1 MAQRG
6 VGFVVE
12 RAEAVVKQKR
22 ASIGGKRAGDSQA
35 LALAARNVR
44 AALGNFG
51 FKALVHVVHKIGLGD
66 FRRSAHAFGIQLV
79 GGVVDVFFNRAAEQE
94 GLLRNVAQLAA
105 QRVQRQV
112 ANIDAVDGN
121 GAFRHVSET
130 LHEFDHRRLARTGR
144 ADDGRGLTRLR
155 GEVDM
160 LEHAIL
166 RARIPEAHVVE
177 SDFGTTRVRGEFVV
191 ATRFSRRVGD
201 RAFRLKHLID
211 ALGSNIGTRQ
221 HDRKHADHKK
231 AHDNNHGIGNERDE
245 VARLQRARINRVAAE
260 PNDGDRHQIHN
271 EHHERHHERHDAVR
285 EQLRFHE
292 AQVCFVETLFLMGL
306 AAERAHHR
314 DACKNLT

>member
-1 MAQRG
+1 M
-6 VGFVVE
+6 
-12 RAEAVVKQKR
+12 
-22 ASIGGKRAGDSQA
+22 
-35 LALAARNVR
+35 RN
-44 AALGNFG
+44 
-51 FKALVHVVHKIGLGD
+51 I
-66 FRRSAHAFGIQLV
+66 
-79 GGVVDVFFNRAAEQE
+79 
-94 GLLRNVAQLAA
+94 AQLAA

-130 LHEFDHRRLARTGR
+130 LHEFDHRRLARAGR

-160 LEHAIL
+160 IEHAIL
-166 RARIPEAHVVE
+166 RARISEAHVVE
-177 SDFGTTRVRGEFVV
+177 SDFGTTRARGEFVV
-191 ATRFSRRVGD
+191 ATHFSRRVGN
-201 RAFRLKHLID
+201 RAFRLKHLVD

-231 AHDNNHGIGNERDE
+231 AHDNNHGIGDERDE

-271 EHHERHHERHDAVR
+271 EHHERHHERHDAIR

-292 AQVCFVETLFLMGL
+292 AQICFVETLFLMGL